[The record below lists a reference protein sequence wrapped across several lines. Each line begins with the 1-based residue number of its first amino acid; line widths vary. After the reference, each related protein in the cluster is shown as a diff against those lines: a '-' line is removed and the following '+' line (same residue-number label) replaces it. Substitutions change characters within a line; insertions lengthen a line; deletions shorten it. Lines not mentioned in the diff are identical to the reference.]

1 MFSLENERAFTI
13 SWDSKHSNFKIGQ
26 RRRIVLRLYILQ
38 RLLALIPV
46 MLVVAVVVFFLIHL
60 TPGDPAA
67 MILGPD
73 ALPEDIAALRIELG
87 LDLPLYQQ
95 FFTWFSGLLVGD
107 LGNSLFLDMPVLTAF
122 MSHLGPTLSL
132 AILAQIISIG
142 IAIPFGII
150 AATKRGTVL
159 DRFFMVFALL
169 GISIPSFLLGLLLI
183 LLFAVK
189 LHWLPAAGYQALDT
203 GLWNHLKFLI
213 LPAITLGAIQAALI
227 ARMTRSSMLDILG
240 MNYIKTAQAKGLK
253 EIVIVYKHA
262 LRNAF
267 IPILTVI
274 GQSFGTLVAGAVVTE
289 VVFNIPGLGQ
299 LIVNAIQRRDYVLI
313 QGTILLIAATYVMI
327 NLLVDLLYGIV
338 DPRIK
343 LNRE

>member
-1 MFSLENERAFTI
+1 
-13 SWDSKHSNFKIGQ
+13 
-26 RRRIVLRLYILQ
+26 
-38 RLLALIPV
+38 
-46 MLVVAVVVFFLIHL
+46 MLVVAIVVFFLIHL

-73 ALPEDIAALRIELG
+73 ALPEDIAALRVELG

-95 FFTWFSGLLVGD
+95 FFSWFDGLLKGD

-132 AILAQIISIG
+132 AILAQLISIG

-150 AATKRGTVL
+150 AATKRGKAL

-189 LHWLPAAGYQALDT
+189 LHWLPAAGYQPLDT
-203 GLWNHLKFLI
+203 GLWNHLKFLL

-240 MNYIKTAQAKGLK
+240 MNYIKTAHAKGVK
-253 EIVIVYKHA
+253 ERVIIYKHA

-289 VVFNIPGLGQ
+289 VVFNIPGIGQ

-313 QGTILLIAATYVMI
+313 QGTVLLIAATYVLI